1 MRKQLLALLTFLF
14 VSGGNVF
21 AETLAIGDSNKTIPI
36 PLMPKPIPTK
46 PIPRQVVDC
55 GIEAFY
61 VDGIIILDFVENL
74 GDADIVV
81 TNLTTGDVWSGS
93 ATGICSTTILLSGDD
108 GYYQIVIYTE
118 NEEYFGE
125 FSL

>member
-1 MRKQLLALLTFLF
+1 MRKHLLALLTFLF

-21 AETLAIGDSNKTIPI
+21 AETLV
-36 PLMPKPIPTK
+36 PKPIPTK

-81 TNLTTGDVWSGS
+81 TNLTTGDIWSGS

-108 GYYQIVIYTE
+108 GYYQIVIYTD
-118 NEEYFGE
+118 NEDYFGE